1 MISAN
6 FASPSNQI
14 DWFTDAVS
22 GSSAPYRDWYRWSP
36 THPGYTGP
44 WGQPVWHNSA
54 SGYYYGVFWSGM
66 PDLNYEEPA
75 VKTEMWDIARFWL
88 QDMVVDGFRLDAV
101 KYIIEEGSSLENT
114 ASTFAFWREFEQQNT
129 SLAPQA
135 LTVGEAWDSSNVVVQ
150 YVNNGFDT
158 CFEFE
163 LAERTLTS
171 VNSSSAGTLAAKA
184 QAVVDLYPYHQYAT
198 FLTNHDQDRAYN
210 RLARD
215 DGRMK
220 LAAAVYLTLPGVP
233 FVYYGEEIAM
243 IGTGAH
249 ENIRTP
255 MQWTDGPSAG
265 FTTGTPWYSIN
276 TNYAT
281 YNVAVM
287 TDDANS
293 LLSWYRDL
301 IAIRNASTAL
311 RRGTYQ
317 ELGTSSGNL
326 YPTLRVA
333 EDDTVVVIHNFS
345 ASVVASYTLS
355 VTTSQLAPGVYSAAS
370 LIDGA
375 TVAELTVT
383 TDGAIASWSPT
394 SSLASR
400 GTQVLR
406 LASP

>member
-1 MISAN
+1 M
-6 FASPSNQI
+6 
-14 DWFTDAVS
+14 
-22 GSSAPYRDWYRWSP
+22 
-36 THPGYTGP
+36 
-44 WGQPVWHNSA
+44 
-54 SGYYYGVFWSGM
+54 
-66 PDLNYEEPA
+66 
-75 VKTEMWDIARFWL
+75 
-88 QDMVVDGFRLDAV
+88 
-101 KYIIEEGSSLENT
+101 
-114 ASTFAFWREFEQQNT
+114 
-129 SLAPQA
+129 
-135 LTVGEAWDSSNVVVQ
+135 VQ